1 MTLLDECGDD
11 IETAQMLARM
21 RLRIGELDEVIWW
34 GEVLEALRVNQR
46 NQA

>member
-1 MTLLDECGDD
+1 MTLLDECADD
-11 IETAQMLARM
+11 METAQMFARM
-21 RLRIGELDEVIWW
+21 RLSGEALEKVIWW